1 MYAKHQ
7 STTGRWKTGK
17 PSATGV
23 QWQVAATHRR
33 YCYGRYRYQFI
44 ATLAAKNTMP
54 SKRNLSSRIAT
65 CAAVSFQVVS
75 GFQLVQHV
83 PSNSPTH
90 VPTWKANSRPSS
102 TTRLHISSPLSAPG
116 IPAIDVSENSPRDVP
131 YMLEWAE
138 ACGVQKAEGFEL
150 TSDDGGYDVY
160 ARTVVDMPAGSPVV
174 VVPEQ
179 MILSSNKAA
188 AELRSDDMEQA
199 EKLLASLNAE
209 DEIRQ
214 FYLMIKVLLE
224 LEKGQDSPWF
234 PWFNSLP
241 RYYTNAAS
249 MTPVS
254 VDSDVGLFC
263 FYNISIP
270 SLLLNQWIPSYRNRT
285 RMLFSFATI
294 VCNRSCGSWP
304 WRSGR

>member
-1 MYAKHQ
+1 M
-7 STTGRWKTGK
+7 
-17 PSATGV
+17 
-23 QWQVAATHRR
+23 ATHRVVDTA
-33 YCYGRYRYQFI
+33 CYQFI
-44 ATLAAKNTMP
+44 ATLATTKTMP
-54 SKRNLSSRIAT
+54 SKRILSSGRLAA
-65 CAAVSFQVVS
+65 CAAVLVSIQVVS
-75 GFQLVQHV
+75 GFQFVQHV